1 MLMRTAAADPILDEM
16 RWKSYMALSN
26 EIIVI
31 PSEKMNREISSD
43 IPITILEVEN
53 YLISNNYYESKDVLN
68 FYNQTILYV
77 NQYKSGLRNV
87 KGALEEIALLIED
100 ELKNKILLNM
110 PRPKGVPNKITSEVK
125 EKLQLLI
132 DELIESLEINKLD
145 TNQRIKMLQIA
156 LQYTLPRLQSM
167 VVRDEV
173 ELDLPLFV
181 E

>member
-1 MLMRTAAADPILDEM
+1 
-16 RWKSYMALSN
+16 
-26 EIIVI
+26 
-31 PSEKMNREISSD
+31 
-43 IPITILEVEN
+43 
-53 YLISNNYYESKDVLN
+53 
-68 FYNQTILYV
+68 
-77 NQYKSGLRNV
+77 
-87 KGALEEIALLIED
+87 
-100 ELKNKILLNM
+100 M

-125 EKLQLLI
+125 AKLQLLI

-173 ELDLPLFV
+173 EVDFPLFV

>member
-1 MLMRTAAADPILDEM
+1 MGR
-16 RWKSYMALSN
+16 
-26 EIIVI
+26 
-31 PSEKMNREISSD
+31 
-43 IPITILEVEN
+43 
-53 YLISNNYYESKDVLN
+53 
-68 FYNQTILYV
+68 
-77 NQYKSGLRNV
+77 
-87 KGALEEIALLIED
+87 IA
-100 ELKNKILLNM
+100 
-110 PRPKGVPNKITSEVK
+110 GVPNKITSEVK